1 MMATKNNIVPKHCQE
16 NWLELS
22 AEEKIRFCTL
32 CQKNFFEVDVNHI
45 QESNHLCE
53 RYQSNFEF
61 RKQSKTE
68 KILRRISKYLI
79 KKNQTN

>member
-1 MMATKNNIVPKHCQE
+1 MVTKKNVVPKHCQE

-32 CQKNFFEVDVNHI
+32 CQKNIFEYEVTNI
-45 QESNHLCE
+45 NESEHLCE
-53 RYQSNFEF
+53 RYHSNFST

-68 KILRRISKYLI
+68 QVLSKISNYLL
-79 KKNQTN
+79 KKSQTK